1 MKTLL
6 ITITLLLPLLAI
18 QAEERPAPP
27 ESFATFWANFKS
39 AVAKDDKEAVA
50 AATETDLGFF
60 NQNKHPKHVAKAAF
74 IRDYPSYFTKEVKK
88 CFATAKP
95 VLDRDYYA
103 VFCGEEIYEFA
114 KRNGAYKFTA
124 IGMND

>member
-1 MKTLL
+1 MKLL
-6 ITITLLLPLLAI
+6 LATALTLLLVIDPASSAEIKPEARSFDAFWI
-18 QAEERPAPP
+18 Q
-27 ESFATFWANFKS
+27 FKA
-39 AVAKDDKEAVA
+39 AVARDDKEAVV
-50 AATETDLGFF
+50 AATDLRFF

-95 VLDRDYYA
+95 VLNRDSYS
-103 VFCGEEIYEFA
+103 VFCGEEIFEFA
-114 KRNGAYKFTA
+114 KRDGEYRFTY